1 MISFILAD
9 IRRFAG
15 GAIAVALLIAL
26 SVGLC
31 VTVTLQERALRLGS
45 ARAAE
50 KFDLVVG
57 AAGSET
63 QLTLSTVFLQA
74 APLPL
79 MSGEVLAKLAADPR
93 VSLAAPVGF
102 GDSFEGYPI
111 AGTTTALISSLS
123 PALAEGKMF
132 TRLGEAVTGSDVD
145 LGLGSEI
152 KPLHGTVESG
162 GHTHTEGTYTVTGR
176 MAPTGTAWDRAI
188 LVPVRAVWQI
198 HGMEEHEA
206 HDHDHEASHEAT
218 HEAGHEDHAHGAE
231 EAAEHGHDHGADADA
246 DAHDHD
252 HASHGAAPATLL
264 AQPETTAEEKPE
276 PVSQDSDHDDHDH
289 HGHMDP
295 DAPLD
300 ETFTAETPG
309 LPAVLVK
316 PKSFADAYKLRQE
329 YRSGDTLAVF
339 PGEVLTRLY
348 GTLGD
353 ARSIL
358 LALAIGTQ
366 AIVAA
371 AILMVTIMHVGARQR
386 QIGALRA
393 LGIPRRA
400 VLQIVWG
407 ELFALFIAGAA
418 LGSGL
423 GYGAALLLSEGLTAA
438 TAVHMPVEFAR
449 EDMPLVL
456 GFLAVAAIV
465 SIVPALA
472 ALRISPAQALR
483 A

>member
-79 MSGEVLAKLAADPR
+79 MPGEVLARLSADPR

-123 PALAEGKMF
+123 PELAEGKMF
-132 TRLGEAVTGSDVD
+132 ARLGEAVIGSDVD
-145 LGLGSEI
+145 LTLGNEI
-152 KPLHGTVESG
+152 KPLHGTLESG

-188 LVPVRAVWQI
+188 LVPIRAVWQI
-198 HGMEEHEA
+198 HGMEAGEG
-206 HDHDHEASHEAT
+206 HDQDHEAG
-218 HEAGHEDHAHGAE
+218 HEAGHEDHAHGTE
-231 EAAEHGHDHGADADA
+231 EAAATEHGHDHEAAA

-264 AQPETTAEEKPE
+264 AQPETSEEEKPE
-276 PVSQDSDHDDHDH
+276 PAATDMGHDDHDH
-289 HGHMDP
+289 HGHVDP

-300 ETFTAETPG
+300 EVFTADTPG

-329 YRSGDTLAVF
+329 YRRGDTLAVF

-366 AIVAA
+366 AIVIA
-371 AILMVTIMHVGARQR
+371 AILMVTIMHVGARRR

-393 LGIPRRA
+393 LGIPRRS

-407 ELFALFIAGAA
+407 ELFGLFIAGAA
-418 LGSGL
+418 LGTGV
-423 GYGAALLLSEGLTAA
+423 GYGAALLLSEGLAAA
-438 TAVHMPVEFAR
+438 TAVHMPVEFAS
-449 EDMPLVL
+449 EDIPLVL

-465 SIVPALA
+465 SIVPACA